1 LGKVILADDA
11 VAADFTCCRLMGL
24 RPARVPH
31 LATAAHWLGNGD
43 VSRIGQLGEALPARV
58 RPFAV
63 LPEFT
68 ALVDI

>member
-1 LGKVILADDA
+1 
-11 VAADFTCCRLMGL
+11 MGL
-24 RPARVPH
+24 RPERVPH

-43 VSRIGQLGEALPARV
+43 ASRIEQLGEALPARV

-68 ALVDI
+68 GLVDI